1 MASKC
6 VGVSMFFDLKP
17 LDDSNA
23 AVRPS
28 EFYEKNC
35 RATLSIKSPLVLF
48 CDSVTRTWIQPLR
61 NSLSDAPTY
70 YVEKPLQDYDF
81 YALNHSIIV
90 ANRKEK
96 SLYQDPTNRNT
107 PSYFLTCMFKVIAL
121 KLASEIVPD
130 ATHFAWI
137 DFGCQHVVWEAESR
151 LQAILD
157 NPRPKVAM
165 TYIHYRSHD
174 FVKDVERCLWSQ
186 GLCSLA
192 GTVYTVEKAYINVF
206 YSQCL
211 SVFYEQ
217 LSLTVGHND
226 EQVYMY
232 VYDRNPELFSIV
244 YGDYYS
250 VVSNYHMPVRDYHTI
265 KYCFINT
272 VMAAG
277 RRDLASD
284 CAQALLKSCE
294 QGKLVLGKD
303 DLDYIRSLVV

>member
-1 MASKC
+1 
-6 VGVSMFFDLKP
+6 MFFNLKP
-17 LDDSNA
+17 LGDSNE

-48 CDSVTRTWIQPLR
+48 CDSVTRSWIEPLR
-61 NSLSDAPTY
+61 SKLSDATTY
-70 YVEKPLQDYDF
+70 YVEKSLQEYDF
-81 YALNHSIIV
+81 YELNHPIIV

-96 SLYQDPTNRNT
+96 SLYQDPSNRNT

-121 KLASEIVPD
+121 KLAAELVPD

-157 NPRPKVAM
+157 APLPKVAM

-174 FVKDVERCLWSQ
+174 FLKDVSRCLWTE
-186 GLCSLA
+186 GVCSLA
-192 GTVYTVEKAYINVF
+192 GTVYTVEKSYIYHF
-206 YSQCL
+206 YSLCM

-232 VYDRNPELFSIV
+232 VYDRYPELFTLV

-250 VVSNYHMPVRDYHTI
+250 VVSNYHGPVRDYHTI
-265 KYCFINT
+265 KYCFINN
-272 VMAAG
+272 VMSAG
-277 RRDLASD
+277 RRDLAST
-284 CAQALLKSCE
+284 CANTILHSVESGRLQ
-294 QGKLVLGKD
+294 LGAD
-303 DLDYIRSLVV
+303 DLNYLRSLL